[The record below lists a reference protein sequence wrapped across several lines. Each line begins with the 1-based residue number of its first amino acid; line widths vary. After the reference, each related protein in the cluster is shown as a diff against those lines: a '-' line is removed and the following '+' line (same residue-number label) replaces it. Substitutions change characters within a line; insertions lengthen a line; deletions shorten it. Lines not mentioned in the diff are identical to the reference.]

1 MNSKFHD
8 VLMMNDN
15 AFSVGNYH
23 FTATTNLIIYVDAQC
38 QSLTLLGRVSN
49 WTWTSVLHCLV
60 TETDTHNHPQVR
72 TLFRASSGTTHICA
86 HLMRLGLLL
95 HNKQIIECAFEGTYN
110 SISWIGVEHFNSCR
124 VKLWLPPPPR
134 CALKYLNIHAHNLD
148 ANIP

>member
-8 VLMMNDN
+8 GLMMNNN

-23 FTATTNLIIYVDAQC
+23 LAATTNLIIYVDAQC
-38 QSLTLLGRVSN
+38 QSLTLLGTVSN
-49 WTWTSVLHCLV
+49 WTWNSVLHCLV

-110 SISWIGVEHFNSCR
+110 SCR
-124 VKLWLPPPPR
+124 VKLWLPPGVHR
-134 CALKYLNIHAHNLD
+134 STSIYTLIIWMRIYLK
-148 ANIP
+148 PKRSCCSSRMQ